1 MRMRK
6 ILRHRKTSHD
16 CGVQVIALCEK
27 LAGAD
32 AKVTQV
38 PVWLLRTARRFLS
51 SFQWARDAAER
62 LVRP

>member
-1 MRMRK
+1 MAVP
-6 ILRHRKTSHD
+6 T
-16 CGVQVIALCEK
+16 VQVIKLCEK

-38 PVWLLRTARRFLS
+38 PVWLLRAARRFLS

-62 LVRP
+62 LVSTNCLTGSE